1 MHIEMY
7 RCIGDVVLKRA
18 ANVVLRSIVKRRFVR
33 SCEYRGS
40 KTGCRCRK
48 LKISRKEK
56 MLALTGTPRTT
67 RKGSLTFQQMPSSS
81 NCKST
86 LLQASLLFF
95 GCSSSSVDDTGM
107 HAGLVTHIHPSAF
120 IDHNI
125 KHLLRII
132 SL

>member
-7 RCIGDVVLKRA
+7 RCIGDVVLKRE

-33 SCEYRGS
+33 SKEYRGS
-40 KTGCRCRK
+40 KIGCPCRN
-48 LKISRKEK
+48 LKSSRKEK
-56 MLALTGTPRTT
+56 MLALAGTPRNT
-67 RKGSLTFQQMPSSS
+67 RKGSLTFQQMQAIS

-86 LLQASLLFF
+86 LLQAPLLFSF
-95 GCSSSSVDDTGM
+95 CSSSSVDDTGM

-132 SL
+132 